1 MVPTSLE
8 QLNKLPPIFEG
19 EGTISVRNV
28 PEVSDAF
35 IASKDAAKK
44 HNFTLARIVSYF
56 VSRCDL
62 SVIDIGFVPTSSGA
76 LKKRRLSLKDM
87 NLVEVN
93 GDFAPQYLAVEK
105 SLDLDPGITNLNG
118 RAITWDQPLGGSGS
132 SIIAHMFH
140 ELRCGSG
147 KRAGA

>member
-1 MVPTSLE
+1 TSLE
-8 QLNKLPPIFEG
+8 QLNKLPPIFKD

-28 PEVSDAF
+28 PEVSDALV

-44 HNFTLARIVSYF
+44 HNITLTRIVSYF

-62 SVIDIGFVPTSSGA
+62 SVIDIGFVPTSNGA
-76 LKKRRLSLKDM
+76 LKKRRLCLKDVD
-87 NLVEVN
+87 LVEVN
-93 GDFAPQYLAVEK
+93 GAFPPQYLAVEK

-132 SIIAHMFH
+132 SIIAHMVH
-140 ELRCGSG
+140 ELRCGG
-147 KRAGA
+147 G